1 MSFEFNHN
9 LPPVSLDNYEEYFV
23 LHIDGELNPTQTEAL
38 LIWLEQYPHLQEE
51 FRLLQSTKL
60 TPEVFPID
68 KESLLSHHMPAGSAQ
83 EDLLLLMDGELPAE
97 KEKLVRF
104 ELSANEAYQQQY
116 MQLLATRLDATELI
130 PHPNKEELYRHERR
144 VVFFRPWMRV
154 AAAVLLMAGSG
165 LWYANQQGADK
176 TIVPAT
182 EGTAGVQPPVKKTID
197 AAPFAGVQN
206 EKVTSTATDAV
217 AAQNLPAT
225 KRDKERDNGL
235 PAKKEAAAFSD
246 HRSLAVQS
254 VKPDVQEESATAQT
268 EIAAATTLSVDPQNN
283 INTPQ
288 RDARAVLTAASSL
301 DEKNIVTIA
310 ALHPSQLPTTGEEPG
325 ANEERKG
332 SLKGFFKKAAR
343 TIGRKTGLSIEKEDG
358 EVLVGA
364 MALKLK

>member
-38 LIWLEQYPHLQEE
+38 LAWLEQHPHLQEE

-60 TPEVFPID
+60 TPEVFSID
-68 KESLLSHHMPAGSAQ
+68 KESLLAHRMPAGSAQ

-97 KEKLVRF
+97 KEKLVKF
-104 ELSANEAYQQQY
+104 ELAANAAYQQQY
-116 MQLLATRLDATELI
+116 QELLAAKLDATEI
-130 PHPNKEELYRHERR
+130 TAHPNRQELYRYERR

-154 AAAVLLMAGSG
+154 AAAVLMLAGSG
-165 LWYANQQGADK
+165 VWYFNNSSDVTPTTEIATGTKVQSPLNIEAKPSSPDK
-176 TIVPAT
+176 TKTADAPAPT
-182 EGTAGVQPPVKKTID
+182 TVAVAESDLQKATVDMK
-197 AAPFAGVQN
+197 
-206 EKVTSTATDAV
+206 KVTES
-217 AAQNLPAT
+217 
-225 KRDKERDNGL
+225 KS
-235 PAKKEAAAFSD
+235 KKEAATTPDAQYVAMQSAKP
-246 HRSLAVQS
+246 AVQEDPIGTEPE
-254 VKPDVQEESATAQT
+254 VATQS
-268 EIAAATTLSVDPQNN
+268 LSVDRQSN
-283 INTPQ
+283 ISTPQ
-288 RDARAVLTAASSL
+288 RDAKALLTTASSL

-310 ALHPSQLPTTGEEPG
+310 ALHPSQSSVTGDEPS
-325 ANEERKG
+325 ANDDRKG